1 MTAESDYLVD
11 RRRLK
16 RRLGWWRAAA
26 ILAVLVAIVGIGA
39 ALGRGMGATAG
50 AHVAR
55 IGIDGFITGD
65 DRTLDLLDRVGKSDA
80 AKAVIVEINSP
91 GGTVTG
97 SEALYDALRRLSG
110 KKPTVAVVS
119 GMAASG
125 GYIAAMGTDRI
136 VAQQTSLVGS
146 VGVLFQFPN
155 FVRLLDNVGI
165 DVETVKSTPLKAAP
179 SPFEKTTPEAEAAL
193 REAYRPAL

>member
-16 RRLGWWRAAA
+16 RRLVWWRAAA
-26 ILAVLVAIVGIGA
+26 ILAVLLAVIGIGL
-39 ALGRGMGATAG
+39 ALGRNMGGVG

-55 IGIDGFITGD
+55 VSIDGFITGD
-65 DRTLDLLDRVGKSDA
+65 DRTLDMLERVGKSET
-80 AKAVIVEINSP
+80 AKAVIVDINSP

-97 SEALYDALRRLSG
+97 SEALFDALRKLSG

-146 VGVLFQFPN
+146 IGVLFQYPN
-155 FVRLLDNVGI
+155 VVKLLDNVG
-165 DVETVKSTPLKAAP
+165 VSMETVKSSLDW
-179 SPFEKTTPEAEAAL
+179 EA
-193 REAYRPAL
+193 